1 MTEQDTAGLAE
12 RLTRIEECGRA
23 ADILHTFAASL
34 DEPDL
39 TTVLALFREDAV
51 LSSPRRTARGHEEIA
66 RFFSEAWAA
75 DPSAKRHFVMSPR
88 VTWLSPGRVRLEAY
102 FTFVGRMPDSSVL
115 GWGTY
120 DDVVDVTGQEPR
132 FAEVR
137 MESHLRTDLSRG
149 WGAAVGATAEAGA
162 AR

>member
-1 MTEQDTAGLAE
+1 MSDQAAE
-12 RLTRIEECGRA
+12 DLLHRLTRLEECSRA
-23 ADILHTFAASL
+23 SNLLHTFAASL

-39 TTVLALFREDAV
+39 DTVLALFREDAL
-51 LSSPRRTARGHEEIA
+51 LSSPRREARGHQEIGA
-66 RFFSEAWAA
+66 FFADAWLA
-75 DPSAKRHFVMSPR
+75 DPSAKRHFVMTPR

-120 DDVVDVTGQEPR
+120 DDLVDVTGPEPQ

-137 MESHLRTDLSRG
+137 MESHLRTDLAQG
-149 WGAAVGATAEAGA
+149 WAAAPIGARA
-162 AR
+162 

>member
-1 MTEQDTAGLAE
+1 MTVQATEDLLHRMA
-12 RLTRIEECGRA
+12 RLEECARA
-23 ADILHTFAASL
+23 TNLLHTFAASL
-34 DEPDL
+34 DDPDL
-39 TTVLALFREDAV
+39 DTVLALFLQDALV
-51 LSSPRRTARGHEEIA
+51 FSPRREARGHQEIGA
-66 RFFSEAWAA
+66 FFAEAWSA

-120 DDVVDVTGQEPR
+120 DDVVDVTGPEPK

-137 MESHLRTDLSRG
+137 IKSHLRTDLARG
-149 WGAAVGATAEAGA
+149 WAAAPVGADA
-162 AR
+162 